1 MKRLLAKRAGKLLR
15 GNEGANLLEAA
26 ILTPLLLLM
35 TFAIVDF
42 ASMLYVHLA
51 LQNGVAQASRYAV
64 TGSARAGMS
73 REESIKAVM
82 REATPTL
89 TLADAAF
96 SFSNL
101 PPGGAGWVGGL
112 GGPDAIDKVRITY
125 TWNVLTPIMRPFFT
139 NGQLNFVVESAMR
152 NESRFE

>member
-15 GNEGANLLEAA
+15 DTEGANLFEAA

-64 TGSARAGMS
+64 TGNARAGLS
-73 REESIKAVM
+73 REDSIKAVM

-89 TLADAAF
+89 TLTDAAF

-101 PPGGAGWVGGL
+101 PPGGAGWAGGL
-112 GGPDAIDKVRITY
+112 GGPNAIDKVRITY

-152 NESRFE
+152 NESRFQ